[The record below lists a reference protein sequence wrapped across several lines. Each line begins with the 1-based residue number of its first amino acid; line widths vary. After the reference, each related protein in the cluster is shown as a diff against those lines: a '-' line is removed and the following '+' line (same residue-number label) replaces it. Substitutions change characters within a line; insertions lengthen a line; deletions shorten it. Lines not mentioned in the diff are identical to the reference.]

1 MNAVFPQNE
10 ARCPEAPRRETIDR
24 PLQDASRQSERRLA
38 HAMSL
43 AQLVAWEY
51 DVASGLFT
59 FSDRYYAL
67 HGTTA
72 ELEGGNVMSAE
83 AFARKFV
90 HPDDAHLVA
99 DEVAKAVA
107 TADPDYRSQLEC
119 AHFSPGR

>member
-1 MNAVFPQNE
+1 MTERARDEE
-10 ARCPEAPRRETIDR
+10 ALRKIK
-24 PLQDASRQSERRLA
+24 LRLA

-59 FSDRYYAL
+59 FSDSYYAL

-72 ELEGGNVMSAE
+72 KLENGNLMSAE
-83 AFARKFV
+83 VFVRKFV

-99 DEVAKAVA
+99 DEIGKAVA
-107 TADPDYRSQLEC
+107 TTDPGFVHNSNAAFFAGTVKFGMC
-119 AHFSPGR
+119 S